1 MIDCNW
7 TLQGGSI
14 PSIGLTNL
22 KWKKLTTIIEIASQR
37 YNHFARDEY
46 GYNDEFRNFI
56 KNYKVLLDKSKV
68 RYKQVIYPPVGGPK
82 NIDNNVNP
90 VAIELIV
97 DDVSQLQ
104 DLINNIH
111 RPLLLRKNIV
121 PRETDA
127 ELGIMIKDKS

>member
-1 MIDCNW
+1 M
-7 TLQGGSI
+7 
-14 PSIGLTNL
+14 
-22 KWKKLTTIIEIASQR
+22 IIEIASQR

-68 RYKQVIYPPVGGPK
+68 RYKQVVYPPVDGPE

-97 DDVSQLQ
+97 DDISQLQ

-127 ELGIMIKDKS
+127 ELEIMIKDKS